1 LLIQNIIKKEDA
13 QKIKDVIDNPHFSWY
28 FQDNII
34 DNKPTDQ
41 ISGFLHF
48 FYKEGNIVCPT
59 ALMLIPLFVAF
70 QEKTKLK
77 IIDIVRVQANL
88 ILNQITNKKIN
99 KNSIHTDINYN
110 EKRKFISL
118 VYYVL
123 DSDGDTIVYNKDMT
137 EKERA
142 SPIINNLI
150 WFKSHELHAATLPK
164 LHKKR
169 IVINSIVEVENTDIL
184 N

>member
-1 LLIQNIIKKEDA
+1 MLIQNVIEKGDA

-59 ALMLIPLFVAF
+59 AIMLIPLFVAF

-77 IIDIVRVQANL
+77 IIDIHRVQANL
-88 ILNQITNKKIN
+88 VFNQITNEEID
-99 KNSIHTDINYN
+99 KNSIHTDLNYDKN
-110 EKRKFISL
+110 KNFISF

-123 DSDGDTIVYNKDMT
+123 DSDGDTIVYNEDMT

-142 SPIINNLI
+142 NPIMNNLI
-150 WFKSHELHAATLPK
+150 WFKSNQLHTLRLPK

-169 IVINSIVEVENTDIL
+169 IVINAIVEIQNTDIL

>member
-1 LLIQNIIKKEDA
+1 LLIQNIIGKEDA
-13 QKIKDVIDNPHFSWY
+13 QKIKEVIDNPHFSWY
-28 FQDNII
+28 FQDSII
-34 DNKPTDQ
+34 DKKSTNQ

-59 ALMLIPLFVAF
+59 AIMLIPLFVAF

-77 IIDIVRVQANL
+77 IIDIHRVQANL
-88 ILNQITNKKIN
+88 IINQITNEEIE
-99 KNSIHTDINYN
+99 KNSIHTDLDYDKNKN
-110 EKRKFISL
+110 FISF

-142 SPIINNLI
+142 SPIMNNVI
-150 WFKSHELHAATLPK
+150 WFKSHELHTLILPK

-169 IVINSIVEVENTDIL
+169 VVINAIVEVQDIDIL